1 MAEARRTESRLRR
14 AVTAIVVAGSAGAL
28 GALAWKGPAWQV
40 AAWSDQLAGRDLLL
54 MENQLRQTFLLGV
67 AAASVFVWVVL
78 AWRRTR
84 AAEATE
90 RATAEILAGAR
101 ASQRTERLA
110 KAVEQLA
117 HHEPQVRIGAIYV
130 LERLARE
137 SADVHWPI
145 VELLCA
151 YVRERA
157 AWEDDRSDPTRIGA
171 DVQTALSALGRS
183 GRAHQQDGAV
193 LDLRQT
199 DLRGADLKGLDLRGA
214 CLAQVHLEG
223 ASLAGVQLDG
233 ADLRQ
238 AHLSRADLVEANLRG
253 ANLREAHL
261 DGAYLVEAHLENAD
275 LAGAHLEGA
284 YLGGAFL
291 EGADLGSAHL
301 DGAYLYEAHLNG
313 ASLHGARVLSAIGM
327 GSAEREDIH
336 RSAVTASLRGGEEDE
351 GPARSGGAA

>member
-1 MAEARRTESRLRR
+1 MLATMAA
-14 AVTAIVVAGSAGAL
+14 AAL
-28 GALAWKGPAWQV
+28 GAIAWKGPAWQV
-40 AAWSDQLAGRDLLL
+40 AAWSDQLSRRDLLL
-54 MENQLRQTFLLGV
+54 IENELRQTFLLGV
-67 AAASVFVWVVL
+67 AAAGWLVWL
-78 AWRRTR
+78 LLSWRRAR
-84 AAEATE
+84 AAEETQ
-90 RATAEILAGAR
+90 RATAEILAGTR
-101 ASQRTERLA
+101 ASRRTERLS

-157 AWEDDRSDPTRIGA
+157 AWEDDRTAATRIGA
-171 DVQTALSALGRS
+171 DVQTALSALGRR
-183 GRAHQQDGAV
+183 GREHQREGGV
-193 LDLRQT
+193 LDLRHT

-214 CLAQVHLEG
+214 CLAQVHLEE
-223 ASLAGVQLDG
+223 ASLAGVQLEG

-238 AHLSRADLVEANLRG
+238 AHFSRADLVEANLRG

-261 DGAYLVEAHLENAD
+261 EGAYLVEAHLENAD

-284 YLGGAFL
+284 YLGGASL

-313 ASLHGARVLSAIGM
+313 ASLQGARALSAIGM
-327 GSAEREDIH
+327 GRAEREDMN
-336 RSAVTASLRGGEEDE
+336 RSTVATGRIRDSDEDD
-351 GPARSGGAA
+351 GSARSGGAA